1 MIEQAA
7 TKQNWLPSS
16 WLYVGFGVKRLWSRL
31 NAGDRLVALFALLL
45 IVALPIG
52 FIVRLARMVAVQ
64 NPNLGGI
71 TVGSCV
77 FAVVSLALT
86 GSMARVRSKA
96 WFRFLPETLRRQR
109 ERITLEFLVSCF
121 ATICLLIIIAS
132 LLPAA
137 ARWSTCFQAV
147 SLALKGH
154 TVVHVVQ
161 FLLRHSPT
169 LNTGASAVGAMS
181 RRSKTASLLASSMAS
196 ILPRSSSLF
205 WRKAN
210 DNPLVWGGLMLTLLA
225 SGGTAISLG
234 SPLLGLSSLS
244 SLLLI
249 FQLSLLEPRVGNGP
263 AIGAH
268 SQNLPIRR
276 AVKDLIALSLPH
288 TFVVLVALPLIWIEK
303 SALYLAIAGGQLIV
317 TIWITWLFLVVGALP
332 AHKPAKSFF
341 WFVGGAL
348 ISSQLFPALIIVWL
362 VVITV
367 MLTRDLRHLS
377 LEGPALWP
385 R

>member
-1 MIEQAA
+1 LGGSDADA
-7 TKQNWLPSS
+7 TGLRRHSDQLGKPTPWTI
-16 WLYVGFGVKRLWSRL
+16 K
-31 NAGDRLVALFALLL
+31 LL
-45 IVALPIG
+45 ITFAD
-52 FIVRLARMVAVQ
+52 FSAQLA
-64 NPNLGGI
+64 G
-71 TVGSCV
+71 T
-77 FAVVSLALT
+77 
-86 GSMARVRSKA
+86 
-96 WFRFLPETLRRQR
+96 
-109 ERITLEFLVSCF
+109 
-121 ATICLLIIIAS
+121 
-132 LLPAA
+132 
-137 ARWSTCFQAV
+137 
-147 SLALKGH
+147 
-154 TVVHVVQ
+154 
-161 FLLRHSPT
+161 
-169 LNTGASAVGAMS
+169 
-181 RRSKTASLLASSMAS
+181 
-196 ILPRSSSLF
+196 PRGQ
-205 WRKAN
+205 W
-210 DNPLVWGGLMLTLLA
+210 
-225 SGGTAISLG
+225 
-234 SPLLGLSSLS
+234 
-244 SLLLI
+244 
-249 FQLSLLEPRVGNGP
+249 P